1 MKHIDKLS
9 DSLISQGW
17 YIWDNFLDLQQIQAI
32 KGCIPEMLQNA
43 RIGYQN
49 TLQHNNDIRS
59 DQTIWLERN
68 MGAPVDHYLDRM
80 NDIRKELNHRLFLGL
95 RDLETH
101 FCRYPRG
108 GFYKKHLDNF
118 RGQERRRV
126 TSVLYLNES
135 WHQGEGGELVM
146 YDLQGNK
153 LFTVEPLAGR
163 MVFFIS
169 EDFPH
174 EVLPTQQK
182 RESIAGW
189 FLTEKIL

>member
-1 MKHIDKLS
+1 
-9 DSLISQGW
+9 
-17 YIWDNFLDLQQIQAI
+17 
-32 KGCIPEMLQNA
+32 
-43 RIGYQN
+43 
-49 TLQHNNDIRS
+49 
-59 DQTIWLERN
+59 
-68 MGAPVDHYLDRM
+68 MGVPVDHYLDRM
-80 NDIRKELNHRLFLGL
+80 NDIRKELNYRLFLGL

-135 WHQGEGGELVM
+135 WRQGEGGELVM
-146 YDLQGNK
+146 YDLQDNK

-174 EVLPTQQK
+174 EVLPTQKK